1 MDLGIIKDIKVVL
14 LLSAVT
20 HTYVGITKDRLD
32 RKSVV

>member
-20 HTYVGITKDRLD
+20 HTYVGITKDRF
-32 RKSVV
+32 KN